1 MHSTKQ
7 SNKSFGLDQSRPNLH
22 HSILHNERFILKVS
36 LSLQQS
42 FESADLLLKR
52 AYLKKVIETTLR
64 YIDVNQDCEIGIACV
79 DHDESHHL
87 NLEYR
92 QKDKST
98 NVLSFPS
105 DIPEE
110 VLAMLDALPIGD
122 LVICIPV
129 VLTEA
134 QEQSKTP
141 LEHFT
146 HMLVHGVLHLMGYDH
161 ETSEADAEQM
171 EALEIEILAKLGL
184 NNPYL

>member
-1 MHSTKQ
+1 MK
-7 SNKSFGLDQSRPNLH
+7 L
-22 HSILHNERFILKVS
+22 S

-42 FESADLLLKR
+42 FEAPELVLKR
-52 AYLKKVIETTLR
+52 AYIKKVIETSLR
-64 YIDVNQDCEIGIACV
+64 HLDYQQDTEIGIACV
-79 DHDESHHL
+79 DNQESHKL

-110 VLAMLDALPIGD
+110 ILPMLDAFPLGD

-129 VLTEA
+129 VLQEA
-134 QEQSKTP
+134 IDQQKTP
-141 LEHFT
+141 IEHFT

-161 ETSEADAEQM
+161 ETSDEDAEEM
-171 EALEIEILAKLGL
+171 EAFEIEILAKLGFE
-184 NNPYL
+184 NPYLVRED